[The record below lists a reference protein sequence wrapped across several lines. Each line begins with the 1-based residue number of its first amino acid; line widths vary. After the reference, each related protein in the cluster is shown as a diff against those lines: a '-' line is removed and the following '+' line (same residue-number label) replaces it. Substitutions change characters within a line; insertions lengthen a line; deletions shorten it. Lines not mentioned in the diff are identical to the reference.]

1 MPSPSGSP
9 FTTCEKGHDLTTQ
22 GAFLYDARGHRVC
35 RTCAADQRKTKSGK
49 KRGSFA

>member
-9 FTTCEKGHDLTTQ
+9 FTTCIKGHDLTNQ
-22 GAFLYDARGHRVC
+22 GAFLYDARGHRIC
-35 RTCAADQRKTKSGK
+35 RECAVEQKKSSGSR

>member
-9 FTTCEKGHDLTTQ
+9 FTTCIKGHDLTVQ

-35 RTCAADQRKTKSGK
+35 RVCAADQKKSRSSN